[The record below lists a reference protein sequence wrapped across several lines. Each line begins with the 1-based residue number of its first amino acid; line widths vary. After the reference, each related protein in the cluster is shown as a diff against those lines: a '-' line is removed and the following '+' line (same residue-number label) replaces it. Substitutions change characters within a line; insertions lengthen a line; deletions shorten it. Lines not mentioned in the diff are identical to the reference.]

1 MSYCYIIHSDSV
13 NSFYIGA
20 TNGEVEQRV
29 LKHNSGHYGSKS
41 FTSKASDWKMFLEL
55 KAVDYPHAIRMEKHI
70 KKMKSK
76 VFIQNLKKY
85 PELRKKLFQRT
96 TYT

>member
-1 MSYCYIIHSDSV
+1 
-13 NSFYIGA
+13 
-20 TNGEVEQRV
+20 
-29 LKHNSGHYGSKS
+29 
-41 FTSKASDWKMFLEL
+41 MFLEL